1 MHNSSSKIYQE
12 EDEYYLMREIAIKR
26 KQIENKQ
33 KELMLLRKKQY
44 DNFNINKSIQTAI
57 DSYITSLRSNEYF
70 LTKQQIEINKREQWI
85 QKKEY

>member
-44 DNFNINKSIQTAI
+44 D
-57 DSYITSLRSNEYF
+57 
-70 LTKQQIEINKREQWI
+70 REESTYEE
-85 QKKEY
+85 KEYILINQYKLQLTPI

>member
-44 DNFNINKSIQTAI
+44 FRLGI
-57 DSYITSLRSNEYF
+57 YIL
-70 LTKQQIEINKREQWI
+70 
-85 QKKEY
+85 